1 MSQQGTSLTG
11 GGRRRPRF
19 PKRLTV
25 ALAATGSLALPMVGS
40 FVPRE
45 SGNALFAAEAQ
56 AACKTALQN
65 VYDKWFFEASVITNW
80 CFNGKSV
87 TSRHSRA
94 GGNVT
99 VRGAVA
105 GMFLWSQSWKYTGCK
120 DFNGIKNHNC
130 LTQRQF
136 NLINGHTGDPLSI
149 CIHTRIYGNGAH
161 RRNITESSIGGAC
174 TGG

>member
-1 MSQQGTSLTG
+1 MLKQDAPTTGAIWRRSKLGKLLTA
-11 GGRRRPRF
+11 
-19 PKRLTV
+19 
-25 ALAATGSLALPMVGS
+25 ALITTTAAALPAVGS

-45 SGNALFAAEAQ
+45 SGNVLFGGEAE
-56 AACKTALQN
+56 AACKSALQN
-65 VYDKWFFEASVITNW
+65 VYDKWFFKANVITSW
-80 CFNGKSV
+80 CYNGRSV

-99 VRGAVA
+99 TLGAFG
-105 GMFLWSQSWKYTGCK
+105 GMFLISQGWKYTGCD

-136 NLINGHTGDPLSI
+136 YLFNGHAGAPLWI

-161 RRNITESSIGGAC
+161 RRKITESSLGGAC
-174 TGG
+174 PGG